1 MWHLWNGEHVSS
13 FSPISHITSGV
24 QEKYLNSFKQYRMD
38 CGNID
43 LHFVHE
49 RSKDPAAIPLVL
61 LHGWPCNFTDFHKM
75 IHPLAMPGKH
85 SLCWH
90 VSNT

>member
-1 MWHLWNGEHVSS
+1 M
-13 FSPISHITSGV
+13 
-24 QEKYLNSFKQYRMD
+24 QEKYLNSFKQYTMN

-49 RSKDPAAIPLVL
+49 RSTDPAAIPLVL

-75 IHPLAMPGKH
+75 IHPLTLSGEHLMSVLH
-85 SLCWH
+85 SCLACILPTAH
-90 VSNT
+90 CGHTIS

>member
-1 MWHLWNGEHVSS
+1 MSRDTSLHL
-13 FSPISHITSGV
+13 
-24 QEKYLNSFKQYRMD
+24 QEKYLNSFKQYTMD

-49 RSKDPAAIPLVL
+49 RSTDPAAIPLVL

-75 IHPLAMPGKH
+75 IRPLTHPGKH
-85 SLCWH
+85 LVCMH
-90 VSNT
+90 VEYWT